1 MSRLETLRR
10 IVAQRPTDP
19 FPRYGLAMELRNT
32 GAHDEALT
40 VFTELEAS
48 APDYVPQYLMRA
60 QLLIELGR
68 KDEARAV
75 LERGLAAATKK
86 SDAHAAGELRT
97 ALAEL

>member
-10 IVAQRPTDP
+10 IAAQRPTDP

-32 GAHDEALT
+32 GAHEEALS
-40 VFTELEAS
+40 VFGELEAAS
-48 APDYVPQYLMRA
+48 PDYVPQYLMHG
-60 QLLIELGR
+60 QLLVELGR

-75 LERGLAAATKK
+75 IERGIAAATRA
-86 SDAHAAGELRT
+86 SNGHAEGELRA